1 MAEVAV
7 TPGHAGP
14 VSVSIAILTGD
25 FGPLDAKEVTLT
37 ISSPAAGIEPI
48 RRPAVR
54 AGDGTWRVDDLVV
67 PVAGRWDV
75 EVAILISD
83 FDLVRLRDTI
93 DIRP

>member
-1 MAEVAV
+1 V

-14 VSVSIAILTGD
+14 VSVSIALLTGD

-37 ISSPAAGIEPI
+37 IANPAAGIEPI
-48 RRPAVR
+48 KRPATR
-54 AGDGTWRVDDLVV
+54 LGDGTWRVDNLVIPV
-67 PVAGRWDV
+67 PGRWDV

-83 FDLVRLRDTI
+83 FDLVRIRETI